1 MRPSAG
7 TPYFARVPEIL
18 VSPQAPQD
26 RDRATGIA
34 SPLRTPE
41 PKADAANHA
50 THHTGRLPD
59 SRVRHLEEMGG
70 WSRGERL
77 RFLWHRLRPMVAE
90 MNYATRRMVEVRAPW
105 MSGDSPLNPRQ
116 HPAATSQ
123 QEPAARP
130 RPAAPMTCRRPR
142 SDRCAARPRARP
154 QPGPD
159 PHPHQWHARLQSALI
174 AAEPALLTVTA
185 AALPDQARAADGPSS
200 KPNPGHGGHSRDQRS
215 RRSKQP
221 QKGAIRT

>member
-26 RDRATGIA
+26 RDRATGFA

-50 THHTGRLPD
+50 THHTGRLPG

-77 RFLWHRLRPMVAE
+77 RLLWHWLAPLLADL
-90 MNYATRRMVEVRAPW
+90 NCWTRGMVEVRALW
-105 MSGDSPLNPRQ
+105 RSGDAPLNPRQ
-116 HPAATSQ
+116 HAAATSQ

-130 RPAAPMTCRRPR
+130 GPAAPMSCGRPR
-142 SDRCAARPRARP
+142 SD
-154 QPGPD
+154 
-159 PHPHQWHARLQSALI
+159 
-174 AAEPALLTVTA
+174 
-185 AALPDQARAADGPSS
+185 
-200 KPNPGHGGHSRDQRS
+200 
-215 RRSKQP
+215 
-221 QKGAIRT
+221 

>member
-7 TPYFARVPEIL
+7 TPYFSRVPETP
-18 VSPQAPQD
+18 VSPQAPQN

-50 THHTGRLPD
+50 THRMGRRPD

-77 RFLWHRLRPMVAE
+77 RFLRYRLRLLVAE
-90 MNYATRRMVEVRAPW
+90 MNYATRRMVELRVPW
-105 MSGDSPLNPRQ
+105 ISGDSPLNPWQ
-116 HPAATSQ
+116 HPVATSQ

-142 SDRCAARPRARP
+142 PDRYAARPGGTAP
-154 QPGPD
+154 APAQIHMLTSGTP
-159 PHPHQWHARLQSALI
+159 
-174 AAEPALLTVTA
+174 AAERPHRGRSPHYWS
-185 AALPDQARAADGPSS
+185 LP
-200 KPNPGHGGHSRDQRS
+200 
-215 RRSKQP
+215 RRCFP
-221 QKGAIRT
+221 D